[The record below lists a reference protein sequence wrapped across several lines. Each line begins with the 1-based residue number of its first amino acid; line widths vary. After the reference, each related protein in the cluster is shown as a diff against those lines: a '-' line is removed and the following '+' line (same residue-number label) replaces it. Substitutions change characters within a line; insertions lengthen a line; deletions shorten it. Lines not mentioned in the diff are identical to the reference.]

1 VPALRGHER
10 AARPILINL
19 ESQMPSDG
27 LSSAMDASR
36 RIPGA
41 MTRRILVADDS
52 PVNCIVAQRMLNGLG
67 FSSEM
72 VTSGN
77 QALERHRKRPY
88 DLILMDS
95 QMAGMNGF
103 EATTRIRAI
112 QRHGSVPLIAC
123 TTASS
128 DEQRNACLRA
138 GMDDVCVKPLQP
150 IPLRNLLLLWLPP
163 HTVEE
168 ASRRDALTRAELLS
182 LAGLFGAGFD
192 DVVLTFR
199 HDTELRLQA
208 LRQAAAGSDLQQ
220 LRKVAHALAGSC
232 ASIAGWH
239 MAGLCRVLEL
249 KCQAGQRAG
258 LTRLLAEIGKAY
270 RGFNL
275 QLDHVLRC
283 QQLSQA
289 NEHSLPTRY

>member
-1 VPALRGHER
+1 MVKVRCT
-10 AARPILINL
+10 AAVINP

-27 LSSAMDASR
+27 LFSAINAGR

-41 MTRRILVADDS
+41 IARRILIADDS
-52 PVNCIVAQRMLNGLG
+52 PINCIVAQRMLHSLG
-67 FSSEM
+67 FPAEM
-72 VTSGN
+72 ATSGD

-103 EATTRIRAI
+103 EATTQIRAMR
-112 QRHGSVPLIAC
+112 RHGGVPLIAC

-150 IPLRNLLLLWLPP
+150 VQLRNLLLLWLSP

-168 ASRRDALTRAELLS
+168 ASRRDAMTRSELLS

-192 DVVLTFR
+192 EVVLTFR
-199 HDTELRLQA
+199 NDTEARLLA
-208 LRQAAAGSDLQQ
+208 LRQAAAGSDFHQ
-220 LRKVAHALAGSC
+220 LCKVAHALAGSC
-232 ASIAGWH
+232 ASIAGWR

-258 LTRLLAEIGKAY
+258 LTRLMAEIGKAY
-270 RGFNL
+270 CSFNL

-289 NEHSLPTRY
+289 NEQSSPARY

>member
-1 VPALRGHER
+1 MA
-10 AARPILINL
+10 
-19 ESQMPSDG
+19 
-27 LSSAMDASR
+27 
-36 RIPGA
+36 
-41 MTRRILVADDS
+41 RRILVADDS
-52 PVNCIVAQRMLNGLG
+52 PVNCIVAQRMLHSLG

-72 VTSGN
+72 ATTGM
-77 QALERHRKRPY
+77 QALERHKNRPY

-112 QRHGSVPLIAC
+112 RRHGAVPLIAC

-150 IPLRNLLLLWLPP
+150 VQLRNLLLLWLQP

-182 LAGLFGAGFD
+182 LAGLFGAGFE

-199 HDTELRLQA
+199 NDTEGRLTA
-208 LRQAAAGSDLQQ
+208 LRQAAAGSDMLQ

-232 ASIAGWH
+232 ASIAGWR
-239 MAGLCRVLEL
+239 MAGLCRLLEL

-270 RGFNL
+270 CSFNL

-289 NEHSLPTRY
+289 NEHSSPTGY

>member
-1 VPALRGHER
+1 
-10 AARPILINL
+10 
-19 ESQMPSDG
+19 
-27 LSSAMDASR
+27 
-36 RIPGA
+36 

-52 PVNCIVAQRMLNGLG
+52 PVNCIVAQRMLHSLGL
-67 FSSEM
+67 SSEM
-72 VTSGN
+72 ATTGA

-103 EATTRIRAI
+103 EATARIRAV
-112 QRHGSVPLIAC
+112 QRHGTVPLIAC

-138 GMDDVCVKPLQP
+138 GMDDVCVKPLRPVQ
-150 IPLRNLLLLWLPP
+150 LRNLLLLWLPA

-168 ASRRDALTRAELLS
+168 ASRRDAFTRAELLA
-182 LAGLFGAGFD
+182 LAGLFGAAFD

-199 HDTELRLQA
+199 NDTESRLMA
-208 LRQAAAGSDLQQ
+208 LRQAAAGSDMLQ

-232 ASIAGWH
+232 ASIAGWR
-239 MAGLCRVLEL
+239 MAGLCRLLEL

-258 LTRLLAEIGKAY
+258 LARLLAEISKAY
-270 RGFNL
+270 CSFNL

-289 NEHSLPTRY
+289 NEHPSPTRY

>member
-1 VPALRGHER
+1 
-10 AARPILINL
+10 
-19 ESQMPSDG
+19 
-27 LSSAMDASR
+27 MDAVR

-41 MTRRILVADDS
+41 MARRILIADDS
-52 PVNCIVAQRMLNGLG
+52 PVNCIVAQRMLHSLG

-72 VTSGN
+72 ATTGSE
-77 QALERHRKRPY
+77 ALERHRKRPY

-95 QMAGMNGF
+95 QMAGLNGF
-103 EATTRIRAI
+103 EATTRIRAV
-112 QRHGSVPLIAC
+112 QRHGTVPLIAC

-150 IPLRNLLLLWLPP
+150 VQLRNLLLLWLPA

-168 ASRRDALTRAELLS
+168 ASRRDAMTRAELLS
-182 LAGLFGAGFD
+182 LASLFGAGFD

-199 HDTELRLQA
+199 NDTEARLLT
-208 LRQAAAGSDLQQ
+208 LRQAAAGSDMPQ

-232 ASIAGWH
+232 ASIAGWR

-258 LTRLLAEIGKAY
+258 LTRLLAEISKAY
-270 RGFNL
+270 HSFNL

-289 NEHSLPTRY
+289 NEHSSPTRY